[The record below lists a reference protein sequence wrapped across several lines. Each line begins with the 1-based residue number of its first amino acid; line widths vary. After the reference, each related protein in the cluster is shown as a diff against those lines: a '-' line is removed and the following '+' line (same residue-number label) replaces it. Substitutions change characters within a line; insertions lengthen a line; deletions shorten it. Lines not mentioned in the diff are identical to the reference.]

1 MLETSP
7 ELGMTA
13 PMPRGPRP
21 LGELLVAEGLLT
33 QAQLRSALAEQ
44 AESGRLLGEIVV
56 QRDLVS
62 MVSLVSALVE
72 QLRERRRAE
81 LQERAAAA
89 DLFGMTK
96 VDFPW
101 RPLGEL
107 LVERGFIVPSELE
120 AALTEQQRTGR
131 KLGEILVDQGALTGS
146 QLTRVLVEQ
155 TGLRLEDS
163 APETEPLAAPAEGEP
178 WRPLGRV
185 LVDRGAITEADLE
198 EALHVQRATG
208 RRLGEILVERGYAT
222 AQALV
227 SAVIEQH
234 GLDQETPTRA
244 VLAAPAA
251 DKETYQVEYH
261 GAEEA
266 KVVFRSEAFLDAVDF
281 AFEYLEAERPD
292 RLRIFRTL
300 GRTRE
305 EVWSYGP
312 DEQPRDVI
320 EVFGYDVVRWSGPDD
335 WPAARLE

>member
-7 ELGMTA
+7 ALEVAA
-13 PMPRGPRP
+13 PMSQRARP
-21 LGELLVAEGLLT
+21 LGELLVAKGLLT
-33 QAQLRSALAEQ
+33 EEQLRLALAEQ

-62 MVSLVSALVE
+62 MVALVNALVE
-72 QLRERRRAE
+72 QLREAREVSYRNE
-81 LQERAAAA
+81 LRLPIFS
-89 DLFGMTK
+89 DVTK

-107 LVERGFIVPSELE
+107 LVERGFIVPRELE

-163 APETEPLAAPAEGEP
+163 APEAEPLATPADGEP

-185 LVDRGAITEADLE
+185 LVDRGVIAETDLE

-234 GLDQETPTRA
+234 GLEEETPTRA
-244 VLAAPAA
+244 VLATSAA

-261 GAEEA
+261 GAEEG

-281 AFEYLEAERPD
+281 AFEYLEAERPE
-292 RLRIFRTL
+292 RLRIFRIL
-300 GRTRE
+300 GRKRE

-312 DEQPRDVI
+312 EEQPRDVI
-320 EVFGYDVVRWSGPDD
+320 EVFGYDVVRWSGPSD